1 MACARRPGACRQ
13 IRGHHGVVGGGVGEG
28 LGGQARARGE
38 LAPAPVRVELREQRA
53 VVGRVHDH
61 QHGGVVLGR
70 GAQHGGSADVD
81 VLDRLLVA
89 AAGTGDGGGEGVEV
103 HHQQVDGRNAVLGH
117 DGIIDAA
124 AAEQSPVD
132 LRVQR
137 LDAPVHDLGEAGV
150 ARDLGGRE
158 PCAASSRRCRRW
170 TGSRSCA
177 ARATRA
183 SSMRPVL
190 SETER
195 SARRTGS
202 GMASRSSDGPAG
214 SGPRDVRPQEP
225 PSPNCLSFLR
235 SVPRLMPRMPAA
247 RLWLPSA

>member
-1 MACARRPGACRQ
+1 MPCSTCALAIPAPRALGVAIEGGALVRILPVAQVLQLLVAQRQGAGEWRARGVRVSCRQ

-89 AAGTGDGGGEGVEV
+89 AARTGDGGGEGVEV

-137 LDAPVHDLGEAGV
+137 LDAPVHDLREAGV
-150 ARDLGGRE
+150 ARDLGGGDALRRE
-158 PCAASSRRCRRW
+158 QSGGAAGGQDLDLALHERR
-170 TGSRSCA
+170 A
-177 ARATRA
+177 PAR
-183 SSMRPVL
+183 
-190 SETER
+190 
-195 SARRTGS
+195 
-202 GMASRSSDGPAG
+202 
-214 SGPRDVRPQEP
+214 
-225 PSPNCLSFLR
+225 
-235 SVPRLMPRMPAA
+235 
-247 RLWLPSA
+247 